1 MRKLI
6 SVLLLIALTACL
18 FTVEFTSVGTVFS
31 PALLPSFLS
40 ALVASKISGLLGV
53 HAEGYLITQAFA
65 MTIHSCWR
73 YLILAVLVSLV
84 GILMCTVFHKAEHF
98 AHHHIPNPFVR
109 IAAGG
114 IVIMALTLLVGDH
127 RFNGA
132 GMDLVPCV
140 IIMITSL
147 QGVESGCLFALITTL
162 LYCFSGSAPGPYV
175 LPMITIL
182 AMLAA
187 IFRQA
192 CLRKGFFSILLST
205 GAGMVCYELLLFFI
219 GLFLRY
225 TTWQRF
231 GEMVLTALLSLLA
244 VPVAYPILMSI
255 GKLGGDT
262 DTWKE

>member
-1 MRKLI
+1 MSRDYEFRPDPEGSGNFDK
-6 SVLLLIALTACL
+6 LLLSQGQRFSLVRWLL
-18 FTVEFTSVGTVFS
+18 FGVLWLA
-31 PALLPSFLS
+31 ALL
-40 ALVASKISGLLGV
+40 VQDVMVCDVDI
-53 HAEGYLITQAFA
+53 Y
-65 MTIHSCWR
+65 
-73 YLILAVLVSLV
+73 
-84 GILMCTVFHKAEHF
+84 
-98 AHHHIPNPFVR
+98 
-109 IAAGG
+109 
-114 IVIMALTLLVGDH
+114 
-127 RFNGA
+127 GA

-205 GAGMVCYELLLFFI
+205 GVGLMCYELLLFFI

-225 TTWQRF
+225 TTWQRL
-231 GEMVLTALLSLLA
+231 GEMALTALLSLLA
-244 VPVAYPILMSI
+244 VPVAYPFARAI
-255 GKLGGDT
+255 GKIGGQS
-262 DTWKE
+262 WNE

>member
-1 MRKLI
+1 MSRDYEFRPDPEGSGNFDK
-6 SVLLLIALTACL
+6 LLLSQGQRFSLVRWLL
-18 FTVEFTSVGTVFS
+18 FGVLWLA
-31 PALLPSFLS
+31 ALL
-40 ALVASKISGLLGV
+40 VQDVMVCDVDI
-53 HAEGYLITQAFA
+53 Y
-65 MTIHSCWR
+65 
-73 YLILAVLVSLV
+73 
-84 GILMCTVFHKAEHF
+84 
-98 AHHHIPNPFVR
+98 
-109 IAAGG
+109 
-114 IVIMALTLLVGDH
+114 
-127 RFNGA
+127 GA

-205 GAGMVCYELLLFFI
+205 GAGLMCYELLLFFI

-225 TTWQRF
+225 TTWQRL
-231 GEMVLTALLSLLA
+231 GEMALTALLSLLA
-244 VPVAYPILMSI
+244 VPVAYPIARAI
-255 GKLGGDT
+255 GKIGGQS
-262 DTWKE
+262 WNE